1 MSVTQ
6 KPLPG
11 ADSKHFLA
19 ISYPLDWEKTHN
31 SHGDIIAYPDKL
43 LMNIFELAQLTPG
56 SRKRKDWLAA
66 FIGREETTL
75 RVFDPPFGD
84 FLAIDRECAR
94 STPASKPLAMYG

>member
-31 SHGDIIAYPDKL
+31 SHGDMMAYPDKL
-43 LMNIFELAQLTPG
+43 LMNIFELAQVTPG
-56 SRKRKDWLAA
+56 SQKRKDWLAA
-66 FIGREETTL
+66 FIS
-75 RVFDPPFGD
+75 F
-84 FLAIDRECAR
+84 R
-94 STPASKPLAMYG
+94 SIVTFWIVPVNLLLPSL